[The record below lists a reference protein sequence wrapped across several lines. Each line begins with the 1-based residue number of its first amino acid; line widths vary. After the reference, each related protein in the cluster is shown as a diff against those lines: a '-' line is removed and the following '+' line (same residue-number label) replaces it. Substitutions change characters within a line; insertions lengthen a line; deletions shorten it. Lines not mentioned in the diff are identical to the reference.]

1 MASSDALNAID
12 ETYPTFLSLCAEL
25 AGQGAGQGEQGAVLI
40 TLVGSGGRGQAAG
53 RRAWALADGT
63 LRGTLTLGSCAD
75 GQLRREVEA
84 VQGSG
89 SGRLVSLDLGSGDDY
104 EFGLTCSGNVTAQLT
119 PMSPGHPLWAWL
131 AARREAGEDVQVFTP
146 LGDGA
151 GPTWARS
158 AAGDLSPQA
167 VPDEAKAFTEQRPA
181 PPTFLIVGADP
192 VAPPLAKLAR
202 TLGLRVVVTDDQ
214 AGRMT
219 PAHLPDAHERLIVP
233 AGHDL
238 LLPDLKPGDGVVVL
252 SHNYAHELSVLG
264 RVLGGPASY
273 VALVASRRRGQ
284 ALVRFMAE
292 TGTPPDALAHLRTPA
307 GLDLGL
313 SSPAGIALSVL
324 SEYVQTVRGAGAQPL
339 SERVE

>member
-1 MASSDALNAID
+1 MNAID
-12 ETYPTFLSLCAEL
+12 ETYPAFLALCAEL
-25 AGQGAGQGEQGAVLI
+25 AGQGPRKAVLV

-53 RRAWALADGT
+53 RRAWALADAT

-84 VQGSG
+84 VRESG
-89 SGRLVSLDLGSGDDY
+89 AGRLVSLDLGSGDDY
-104 EFGLTCSGNVTAQLT
+104 EFGLTCSGQVSAQLT

-131 AARREAGEDVQVFTP
+131 AARREAGKDVQVFTP
-146 LGDGA
+146 LGGGA

-167 VPDEAKAFTEQRPA
+167 VPDETGAFTEHRPA
-181 PPTFLIVGADP
+181 PPTLLIVGAGP
-192 VAPPLAKLAR
+192 VAPPLARLAR

-238 LLPDLKPGDGVVVL
+238 LLPELRPGDGVAVL
-252 SHNYAHELSVLG
+252 SHDYAHELSVLG
-264 RVLGGPASY
+264 RVLGGPARY

-284 ALVRFMAE
+284 ALLRFMAE
-292 TGTPPDALAHLRTPA
+292 TGTPPGVLARLRTPA

-324 SEYVQTVRGAGAQPL
+324 SEYVQTVEGTGAQPL
-339 SERVE
+339 SGRTE